1 MKSLNDLDLVGN
13 KNINVAIG
21 TNPTD
26 GVAMSQVGA
35 VTAGRLLG
43 FFQLVVSTG
52 QSYLSIPAQYQSK
65 GRYLVMSDS
74 VFIPPQYITF
84 TAYSITVDTSTT
96 GFFLTAGTV
105 TVLVFS

>member
-1 MKSLNDLDLVGN
+1 MKFLNDIDAFGN
-13 KNINVAIG
+13 KGINVGAG

-26 GVAMSQVGA
+26 GVALSQVGA

-43 FFQLVVSTG
+43 WFQVTVTQA
-52 QSYLSIPAQYQSK
+52 QSYIAIPAAYQSK
-65 GRYLVMSDS
+65 GMYLVMSDS